1 MAIKVARFSDGN
13 IETKNLG
20 ESSSCYRVWGS
31 VREVN
36 GRWLIYYA
44 DGRLADTLGEETK
57 DDAINRGMAM
67 ALGDK

>member
-31 VREVN
+31 VREAN
-36 GRWLIYYA
+36 GLSLIH
-44 DGRLADTLGEETK
+44 
-57 DDAINRGMAM
+57 I
-67 ALGDK
+67 